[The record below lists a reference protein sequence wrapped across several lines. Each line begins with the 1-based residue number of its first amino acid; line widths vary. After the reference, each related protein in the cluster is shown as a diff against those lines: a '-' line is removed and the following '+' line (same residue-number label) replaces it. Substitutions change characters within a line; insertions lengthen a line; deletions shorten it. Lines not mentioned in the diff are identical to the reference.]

1 MDKNA
6 IGEKVCRACYWRE
19 WYRGEEDIHY
29 TNGMSLV
36 EAKQRFVAAG
46 MEEAPVDMSE
56 AEARAMA
63 HKNGYELVELLQ
75 GGAFRGAASCR
86 PLRELRQADGGARGR
101 RRLRLHLREV
111 EEVDGAVL
119 L

>member
-36 EAKQRFVAAG
+36 EAKRRLVGAG
-46 MEEAPVDMSE
+46 LEEAPVDMSE
-56 AEARAMA
+56 AEARALA
-63 HKNGYELVELLQ
+63 RKNGCELVELLQ
-75 GGAFRGAASCR
+75 GGVSRGAVPCR

-101 RRLRLHLREV
+101 RQLRLHLREV
-111 EEVDGAVL
+111 EEIARAEPL
-119 L
+119 